1 MAVIDVHAH
10 IYPEKIAER
19 AVGDLLGIDMGVH
32 VDGGHGWAPCSL
44 G

>member
-19 AVGDLLGIDMGVH
+19 AVGAVGEFYLG
-32 VDGGHGWAPCSL
+32 
-44 G
+44 